1 MSEEEYNDENSDNE
15 EENTIKIDKIYIM
28 YKIQPKNNNLIFS
41 YIGHTAD
48 FIERKGQHK
57 KNTTNINDRKH
68 YHLKVYQTIRDNG
81 GWDEWEIIELEKYIC
96 NDKMKARMREQE
108 LMISHNTNLNTCR
121 AFITEDERKKRKQE
135 ITTKYKAEHVELI
148 KEQQQQYKQDHKDVI
163 KEQMRIYRQENKE
176 EVYKKQ
182 QEYRK
187 LHAEKY
193 KENDKIWREA
203 NKEINKEK
211 RKIYEAKKKAKL
223 LEEKTKLLEEKSN
236 IILL

>member
-1 MSEEEYNDENSDNE
+1 MTEEYE
-15 EENTIKIDKIYIM
+15 ESSYLTTYSM
-28 YKIQPKNNNLIFS
+28 YKIVTKNKELNYC
-41 YIGHTAD
+41 YIGHTNN
-48 FIERKGQHK
+48 FNERQVQHIK
-57 KNTTNINDRKH
+57 CATDINNSKH
-68 YHLKVYQTIRDNG
+68 HQLVYQTIYKNG
-81 GWDEWEIIELEKYIC
+81 GWDAWEMIEIEKYKC
-96 NDKMKARMREQE
+96 STKLKARMREQQ
-108 LMISHNTNLNTCR
+108 LIIDHNANINTLN
-121 AFITEDERKKRKQE
+121 AFITEEERKKKKQE
-135 ITTKYKAEHVELI
+135 ITNKYKAEHVELI